1 MGNWNPGDINPNTSH
16 HGTGPDAH
24 IIFSNID
31 TLLDTVAQ
39 VEALHQDTLTVV
51 GVSPLQFARIEKARR
66 DYGLSFRL
74 FYVAN
79 EGELLVTVPT
89 KLHEAASV
97 AIHRAVED
105 RMEALDLTKFWKFIG
120 TMTLRSN
127 WQDSSSRQA
136 DGGGHPLPRSV
147 NWPTLAITVG
157 TTQALPDLQKH
168 VGWWFKHSDH
178 LVEMVL
184 LVKVYESLR
193 QIRVE
198 KWMEDKFGP
207 TLCQTSTIDMTT
219 KAYLAE
225 PGSDLLKDPASY
237 IVNGDIVLE
246 YAKLFP
252 GRVKEGEL
260 DVLLTKNVLRQL
272 GSEIWGQL

>member
-1 MGNWNPGDINPNTSH
+1 MGNWNPGTINPNTSH
-16 HGTGPDAH
+16 HGTGPDKH
-24 IIFSNID
+24 IIFTNVDAVLATIEA
-31 TLLDTVAQ
+31 VA
-39 VEALHQDTLTVV
+39 AARQDTLTVV
-51 GVSPLQFARIEKARR
+51 GVTPLQFAKLEKARHEM
-66 DYGLSFRL
+66 GGTFRM

-79 EGELLVTVPT
+79 EGELVVTVPT
-89 KLHEAASV
+89 KLHEATSV

-105 RMEALDLTKFWKFIG
+105 RMEALDLTKYWKFIG

-127 WQDSSSRQA
+127 RQDSSSRQA

-147 NWPTLAITVG
+147 NWPTLAITIG
-157 TTQALPDLQKH
+157 TTQALPDLQKQ
-168 VGWWFKHSDH
+168 VGWWFTHSDH

-198 KWMEDKFGP
+198 KWMEDKYGP
-207 TLCQTSTIDMTT
+207 ALCQTSTIDMSM

-225 PGSDLLKDPASY
+225 PEDEIRKDPNSY

-252 GRVKEGEL
+252 GRVKDGEM
-260 DVLLTKNVLRQL
+260 DVLLTKNVLRQVGVEVWSL
-272 GSEIWGQL
+272 